1 MKRTVLA
8 TLVLSL
14 LLWVCAG
21 SRQSS
26 ANEAPAIVDSYAS
39 SVIRPGT
46 SWRVYLRANDIDGNM
61 NTIVAVLSGP
71 GLSPQTSITQL
82 KKKHRLEFAGYIFL
96 RTSRD
101 GGLLSN
107 TYKLQVFVRDS
118 KEAKSETVE
127 FPLSFDFK
135 KSQKL
140 PAEWQDVAE
149 EKLGGMTIEIKGE
162 RDRMRRGSEF

>member
-14 LLWVCAG
+14 LFWVCAG
-21 SRQSS
+21 SRQAS

-61 NTIVAVLSGP
+61 KTIVAVLSGP
-71 GLSPQTSITQL
+71 GISPQTSITQL
-82 KKKHRLEFAGYIFL
+82 KKNHRLEFAGYLFM
-96 RTSRD
+96 RTARD
-101 GGLLSN
+101 GSLLSN

-127 FPLSFDFK
+127 LPLSFGFN

-149 EKLGGMTIEIKGE
+149 KKLGGMTIEIKGE

>member
-1 MKRTVLA
+1 
-8 TLVLSL
+8 
-14 LLWVCAG
+14 
-21 SRQSS
+21 
-26 ANEAPAIVDSYAS
+26 
-39 SVIRPGT
+39 
-46 SWRVYLRANDIDGNM
+46 M

-71 GLSPQTSITQL
+71 GISPQTSITQL